1 MKRIHNVLNHIH
13 GSLTTNKDGYS
24 ARKLSA
30 FLFMGLVVFIHAK
43 YLSNESA
50 YEFLIVD
57 CAMILILL
65 GIVTIQ
71 NIIEFKNGTTPQKE
85 ITNG

>member
-1 MKRIHNVLNHIH
+1 MKRLHNMIDHLH

-30 FLFMGLVVFIHAK
+30 FLFMGLTVFIHAK
-43 YLSNESA
+43 YLSKETA

-71 NIIEFKNGTTPQKE
+71 NIIEFKNGKTPA
-85 ITNG
+85 NN